1 MNDLIGLEYQWG
13 ARFSD
18 GQGKTDCFQLAC
30 EIRKRLRLSDLGS
43 RFAWTYDSYTAQT
56 LRPVRLARWLLQEGK
71 RLKLPEHGAIALL
84 ADSTNPA
91 LGSVVRGSI
100 VFIAPGK
107 QVVRVPVSR
116 VPAYFFWID

>member
-13 ARFSD
+13 ASFSE
-18 GQGKTDCFQLAC
+18 GQSKTDCFQLVC
-30 EIRKRLRLSDLGS
+30 EVRKRLGLSDLGS
-43 RFAWTYDSYTAQT
+43 RFAWAYESYTAQT

-71 RLKLPEHGAIALL
+71 RLKMPEHGAIALI
-84 ADSTNPA
+84 ADPTNPA
-91 LGSVVRGSI
+91 LGSVVKGSI

-107 QVVRVPVSR
+107 RVVRVPVSR

>member
-13 ARFSD
+13 AKFSE
-18 GQGKTDCFQLAC
+18 GQGKTDCFQLVC
-30 EIRKRLRLSDLGS
+30 EVRKRLGLSDLAS
-43 RFAWTYDSYTAQT
+43 RFAWTYELYTAQT

>member
-30 EIRKRLRLSDLGS
+30 EIRKRLGLSDLGS
-43 RFAWTYDSYTAQT
+43 RFAWTYDLYTAQT